1 MPTSLQ
7 YPLERERDVQRR
19 WKHLLQR
26 LAPKNYSSDN
36 RKPSLSHEPLE
47 GTVAQRKMVPQ
58 SQSAE
63 ARG

>member
-26 LAPKNYSSDN
+26 LAPQNDSSDN
-36 RKPSLSHEPLE
+36 RKVPVE
-47 GTVAQRKMVPQ
+47 GTVAQRNMVPQ